1 MISSLGETV
10 CPADHPE
17 ALPLLRIDPP
27 TLQMTFMT
35 NDSPF
40 VGRDGDK
47 VTARKLEDRL
57 KMQLHTDVSLKV
69 EDTDSPD
76 AWTVS
81 GRGELH
87 LSILIEMLRR
97 EGFELAV
104 SRPKVIYREI
114 DGQLCEPFESVI
126 IDTPD
131 EYSGSVIDS
140 MAQRKGEMLNM
151 ETGLNGQTR
160 LVFSTP
166 TRGLI
171 GYDSQFLSMT
181 RGYGILNHTFAEYK
195 PVIRNW
201 EPGRRNGALV
211 SINQGKSN
219 DLCDHGGRRSWYDL
233 R

>member
-1 MISSLGETV
+1 
-10 CPADHPE
+10 
-17 ALPLLRIDPP
+17 
-27 TLQMTFMT
+27 MTFMT

-171 GYDSQFLSMT
+171 VMIPNSF
-181 RGYGILNHTFAEYK
+181 
-195 PVIRNW
+195 P
-201 EPGRRNGALV
+201 
-211 SINQGKSN
+211 
-219 DLCDHGGRRSWYDL
+219 
-233 R
+233 

>member
-1 MISSLGETV
+1 
-10 CPADHPE
+10 
-17 ALPLLRIDPP
+17 
-27 TLQMTFMT
+27 MTFMT

-171 GYDSQFLSMT
+171 GYDSCLLYT
-181 RGYGILNHTFAEYK
+181 
-195 PVIRNW
+195 
-201 EPGRRNGALV
+201 
-211 SINQGKSN
+211 
-219 DLCDHGGRRSWYDL
+219 YDAADE
-233 R
+233 

>member
-1 MISSLGETV
+1 ETV
-10 CPADHPE
+10 CPVDHPE

-27 TLQMTFMT
+27 TLQMTFMQS
-35 NDSPF
+35 DSPF
-40 VGRDGDK
+40 VGKDGDK
-47 VTARKLEDRL
+47 VTARKIEDRL
-57 KMQLHTDVSLKV
+57 RKQLHTDVSLKV

-87 LSILIEMLRR
+87 LSILIEELRR

-114 DGQLCEPFESVI
+114 DGKLSEPFEAVT

-131 EYSGSVIDS
+131 EYSGSIIDS
-140 MAQRKGEMLNM
+140 LAQRKGEMKNM
-151 ETGLNGQTR
+151 EPNGNGQTR
-160 LVFSTP
+160 LEFSVP

-181 RGYGILNHTFAEYK
+181 RGYGILNHTFDE
-195 PVIRNW
+195 
-201 EPGRRNGALV
+201 
-211 SINQGKSN
+211 
-219 DLCDHGGRRSWYDL
+219 
-233 R
+233 